1 MQFQTSTAPPPPAD
15 WEGASEVSLQLP
27 LRHIPAGDARIFE
40 GWASLSTVDNQ
51 NDLIPAHLLEAAA
64 EAYMRSN
71 PVIIWHHI
79 PILPIGRVLRM
90 RVEEKG
96 VYIRAEILQGTQI
109 RSSVTGDNVDYASIA
124 TVADETWNLIKMG
137 LVRGLSIRLRK
148 RGPFKEHDTPYGK
161 VREVQAVAAIIEISV
176 TPLPVNVGCQID
188 GANMLAKALPLG
200 KATPLGENT
209 MSKILQAQEAL
220 NKALLEAAQAGQDI
234 PPAFLEN
241 HDILNKAL
249 GITPNAPADPNA
261 SKIAELEAQIA
272 SLKGQPAPP
281 RARQTLDANPGAPV
295 RPADTTNTRGL
306 MSKAIEIAGDPL
318 MQEKLGL
325 DLADIPHQYDLMT
338 MITANSRGKILVREQ
353 LNISPHAQAYL
364 QRIGQLHQ
372 EGKIRV

>member
-51 NDLIPAHLLEAAA
+51 NDLIPAHLLEVAA

-124 TVADETWNLIKMG
+124 TVADETWSLIKMG

-249 GITPNAPADPNA
+249 GMAPNAPADPNA

-325 DLADIPHQYDLMT
+325 DLSDIPHQYDLMT

-364 QRIGQLHQ
+364 QQIGQLHQ